1 MAALQE
7 FNEYGYEGND
17 IEDEIMLSDLP
28 LSLLME
34 TIRSQ
39 FDDPMEYRKKDYI
52 QSFLNKYEYTKNNI
66 TEEESDDLEV
76 LYDKFISF
84 MKQIFK
90 QYLGIGLPNI
100 DDDSEEDQEELIH
113 FIYRYFISD
122 IRKNFVNFVFNYIK
136 DRKESLAEGLEKKKD
151 VTTFYLKEAGVE
163 DDDVTIISNL
173 SDIINGILEEEF
185 TIDEFFE
192 YSKTGK
198 TELDIEFVSD
208 KYDTNDITG
217 NFVPYY
223 FRMVDDGLKV
233 EVESKVRNKLLKKYN
248 KIKK

>member
-1 MAALQE
+1 M
-7 FNEYGYEGND
+7 
-17 IEDEIMLSDLP
+17 
-28 LSLLME
+28 
-34 TIRSQ
+34 
-39 FDDPMEYRKKDYI
+39 
-52 QSFLNKYEYTKNNI
+52 
-66 TEEESDDLEV
+66 
-76 LYDKFISF
+76 
-84 MKQIFK
+84 
-90 QYLGIGLPNI
+90 
-100 DDDSEEDQEELIH
+100 
-113 FIYRYFISD
+113 
-122 IRKNFVNFVFNYIK
+122 
-136 DRKESLAEGLEKKKD
+136 
-151 VTTFYLKEAGVE
+151 
-163 DDDVTIISNL
+163 
-173 SDIINGILEEEF
+173 EEEF